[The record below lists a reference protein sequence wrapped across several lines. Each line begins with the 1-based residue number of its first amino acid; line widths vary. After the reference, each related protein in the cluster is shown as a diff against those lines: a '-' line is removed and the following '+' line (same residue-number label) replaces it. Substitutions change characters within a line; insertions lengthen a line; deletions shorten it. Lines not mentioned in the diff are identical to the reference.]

1 MAVRKAAAH
10 WNEVKDTGDKSFEE
24 PNAKSQ
30 QSVLLAGKGV
40 KLTEPDEAPS
50 SGRRIFRRLSYAG
63 LVELEYTSDLSSDA
77 ARRRVSST
85 LSRTMAD
92 WWNWQ
97 TPRPQNA
104 VQ

>member
-1 MAVRKAAAH
+1 MAVREAAAH

-50 SGRRIFRRLSYAG
+50 SGRRIFRRLFICGIGGIGRHIRFKLGCRKA
-63 LVELEYTSDLSSDA
+63 
-77 ARRRVSST
+77 
-85 LSRTMAD
+85 
-92 WWNWQ
+92 
-97 TPRPQNA
+97 
-104 VQ
+104 

>member
-10 WNEVKDTGDKSFEE
+10 RNEVTDTGDKSFEE